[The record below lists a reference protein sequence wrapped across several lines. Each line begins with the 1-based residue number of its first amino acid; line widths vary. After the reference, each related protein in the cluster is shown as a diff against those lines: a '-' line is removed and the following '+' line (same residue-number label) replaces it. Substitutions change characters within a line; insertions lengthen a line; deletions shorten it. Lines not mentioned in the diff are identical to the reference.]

1 MKRRLILPLGIVVL
15 FVAAS
20 ASVAVPTNPYVP
32 DLATIAGMG
41 TAWDGASTT
50 HFVFSVT
57 NLGSE
62 IRFGALMQYGDGTT
76 DGVATMG
83 IGYSGAPPVSDLSIY
98 DGYSLHFRSTD
109 DDNWFVNLYMKT
121 ETDNFYQNTWVE
133 LVSGQST
140 QLVLDFAAEGVI
152 NSDQVT
158 DIGFQVRGNMD
169 ADPIGDLDNPSNPDY
184 YSINVSPIPAP
195 GAILLGS
202 LGAGL
207 AGWLRR
213 RKTF

>member
-76 DGVATMG
+76 DG
-83 IGYSGAPPVSDLSIY
+83 L
-98 DGYSLHFRSTD
+98 
-109 DDNWFVNLYMKT
+109 
-121 ETDNFYQNTWVE
+121 
-133 LVSGQST
+133 
-140 QLVLDFAAEGVI
+140 
-152 NSDQVT
+152 
-158 DIGFQVRGNMD
+158 
-169 ADPIGDLDNPSNPDY
+169 
-184 YSINVSPIPAP
+184 SPISRVTMDIHCISGMPTM
-195 GAILLGS
+195 IT
-202 LGAGL
+202 GL
-207 AGWLRR
+207 
-213 RKTF
+213 